1 METIILIL
9 LLSSSY
15 NFGAYGIPISE
26 LLLLLTI
33 MIFLLK
39 GKVNRIELLIFCILC
54 ILKIF
59 PTTIG
64 FLIGYT
70 EQHLMVMLKFF
81 LFGFIVLI
89 FSNIQNLRSLTT
101 SHNFNKKLFVVC
113 ILIFLFF
120 NFHILNIVFL
130 SDKYKTSMGIV
141 NYPGSIIRDNHLFG
155 FCYAVLVYSIVNL
168 TNKLSLKWFIF
179 IIGLLG
185 LFIGSRSYTLITAIT
200 FIILFHYSFIK
211 SNLFKILIPFI
222 TLSIFIYLLSSNIF
236 DVMEFRSITF
246 NKQDGSMWG
255 RFEKFV
261 KGLEYFSSSN
271 WIYGNPQIETL
282 YWDNTFIFFLVNFGF
297 LGLMYLF
304 YIMFKF
310 IKMGLISPFILIT
323 SLFIAEFVIVSRGLI
338 MLLILVPIVKYL
350 NNQNNFNLLNLSK
363 RTNYLK

>member
-1 METIILIL
+1 
-9 LLSSSY
+9 
-15 NFGAYGIPISE
+15 
-26 LLLLLTI
+26 
-33 MIFLLK
+33 
-39 GKVNRIELLIFCILC
+39 
-54 ILKIF
+54 
-59 PTTIG
+59 
-64 FLIGYT
+64 
-70 EQHLMVMLKFF
+70 
-81 LFGFIVLI
+81 
-89 FSNIQNLRSLTT
+89 
-101 SHNFNKKLFVVC
+101 
-113 ILIFLFF
+113 
-120 NFHILNIVFL
+120 
-130 SDKYKTSMGIV
+130 
-141 NYPGSIIRDNHLFG
+141 
-155 FCYAVLVYSIVNL
+155 
-168 TNKLSLKWFIF
+168 
-179 IIGLLG
+179 
-185 LFIGSRSYTLITAIT
+185 
-200 FIILFHYSFIK
+200 
-211 SNLFKILIPFI
+211 
-222 TLSIFIYLLSSNIF
+222 
-236 DVMEFRSITF
+236 MEFRSITF